1 MLKACERGKTRPV
14 ATAVRNLDTDPPRS
28 GREMLG
34 RYSWLAR
41 LADKVRADHAGTN
54 GEYMAYCGLSMG
66 FLDRAGVS
74 REAFD
79 ALISDGASDEGL
91 RKYFEDHVN
100 DTQREAANKYVLN
113 DQKAHLNKQDAEE
126 GRPRQTS

>member
-1 MLKACERGKTRPV
+1 V

-74 REAFD
+74 RDAFD
-79 ALISDGASDEGL
+79 ALIAGGASDDQL
-91 RKYFEDHVN
+91 RKYFDEHV
-100 DTQREAANKYVLN
+100 DDAHREAANKYVLN
-113 DQKAHLNKQDAEE
+113 DQKSHLDKQDAEE
-126 GRPRQTS
+126 GRLHRT

>member
-1 MLKACERGKTRPV
+1 VT
-14 ATAVRNLDTDPPRS
+14 TQVRNLDTDPPRS

-41 LADKVRADHAGTN
+41 LADKVRADQAGTN

-74 REAFD
+74 RETFD
-79 ALISDGASDEGL
+79 ALIAGGASDEAL
-91 RKYFEDHVN
+91 CKYFDKHVG
-100 DTQREAANKYVLN
+100 DAQREAANTYVLN
-113 DQKAHLNKQDAEE
+113 EQKAHLDQQDAEE
-126 GRPRQTS
+126 GRLRQN